1 MRFTAEALQALAGYE
16 WPGNVRELT
25 NLVERLAVLHPGGS
39 VRVQDLPA
47 RYRGDAAL
55 AAVTAPAPT
64 QPATSEERLD
74 LRSFSFHTPGG
85 GSQPALEHGIAV
97 NRATAPAALPD
108 DGLDLR
114 NHMANI
120 ELGLINEALERT
132 QGVVAHAAQL
142 LGLRR
147 TTLVEKLRK
156 YGIEREQAELA
167 G

>member
-1 MRFTAEALQALAGYE
+1 R
-16 WPGNVRELT
+16 
-25 NLVERLAVLHPGGS
+25 
-39 VRVQDLPA
+39 
-47 RYRGDAAL
+47 AA
-55 AAVTAPAPT
+55 
-64 QPATSEERLD
+64 
-74 LRSFSFHTPGG
+74 
-85 GSQPALEHGIAV
+85 
-97 NRATAPAALPD
+97 APAALPD
-108 DGLDLR
+108 EGMDLR

>member
-1 MRFTAEALQALAGYE
+1 M
-16 WPGNVRELT
+16 P
-25 NLVERLAVLHPGGS
+25 
-39 VRVQDLPA
+39 
-47 RYRGDAAL
+47 
-55 AAVTAPAPT
+55 AAVAD
-64 QPATSEERLD
+64 ERLD
-74 LRSFSFHTPGG
+74 LRSFSFHTPGAQ
-85 GSQPALEHGIAV
+85 GSPALDNGIGPVA
-97 NRATAPAALPD
+97 RAPALPD

-120 ELGLINEALERT
+120 ELNLINEALERT

-156 YGIEREQAELA
+156 YGIERDQTELA